1 MLLASYAKI
10 NLFLEVLAKRPDS
23 YHQIETLLCSVSIHD
38 RLRFA
43 LTKRPLLKFW
53 SNIRQLDVPEN
64 LVCRIA
70 RYMQAEFKPRN
81 GIQIELVK
89 HIPITAGL
97 GGGSSNAAC
106 TIRALNLL
114 WNLNLQTREMEKIA
128 SQFGS
133 DIAFFIQGGTAWATG
148 RGENLETKPDLMIDN
163 ILLVNPKLEVSSSTA
178 YGLVITPGE
187 DRRVFNSDDW
197 RTTSFNRL
205 EAGVRARHLQVNE
218 ILNDLLAGGAFPA
231 MMSGSGP
238 TCFGVFQD
246 QLQMRTCQ
254 ERFKSKGYWTQNVWT
269 ISRKEY
275 QSVFQT

>member
-10 NLFLEVLAKRPDS
+10 NLFLEVLARRPDS

-81 GIQIELVK
+81 GIQIELDK
-89 HIPITAGL
+89 RIPIAAGL

-114 WNLNLQTREMEKIA
+114 WDLNLQTSEMEKIA

-133 DIAFFIQGGTAWATG
+133 DIPFFIQGGTAWATG
-148 RGENLETKPDLMIDN
+148 RGENLEAKPDLIIDN
-163 ILLVNPKLEVSSSTA
+163 ILLVNPNLEVSSSSA
-178 YGLVITPGE
+178 YGSVKMPGE
-187 DRRVFNSDDW
+187 DRRVFKTENW
-197 RTTSFNRL
+197 RTASFNRL
-205 EAGVRARHLQVNE
+205 EAGVRARHLQVDE
-218 ILNDLLAGGAFPA
+218 ILNDLVAGGALPA
-231 MMSGSGP
+231 IMSGSGP
-238 TCFGVFQD
+238 TCFGMFQD
-246 QLQMRTCQ
+246 QHKMRSCQ
-254 ERFKSKGYWTQNVWT
+254 ERFKSMGYWTHQAWT

-275 QSVFQT
+275 QGVFQT